1 MSPTKIAK
9 KSDKPLLGQ
18 ILELIPSSLLNNVVG
33 QHQSDKHCHKYKTYD
48 QLTAMMFGQLN
59 KCHTLREIA
68 QGISI
73 SPKFLADIGLEQSP
87 AKSTMRAMPS
97 GTGTSSKRCIW
108 GFWSTFRACLPSAAN
123 TK

>member
-18 ILELIPSSLLNNVVG
+18 ILDLIPSSLLNKAVG
-33 QHQSDKHCHKYKTYD
+33 QYESDKHCHKYKTYD
-48 QLTAMMFGQLN
+48 QLVAMMFGQLN

-73 SPKFLADIGLEQSP
+73 SPKFLNDIGLEQSP
-87 AKSTMRAMPS
+87 AKSTMSDSHA
-97 GTGTSSKRCIW
+97 KREW
-108 GFWSTFRACLPSAAN
+108 RGLQRGDMGRLEPFS
-123 TK
+123 